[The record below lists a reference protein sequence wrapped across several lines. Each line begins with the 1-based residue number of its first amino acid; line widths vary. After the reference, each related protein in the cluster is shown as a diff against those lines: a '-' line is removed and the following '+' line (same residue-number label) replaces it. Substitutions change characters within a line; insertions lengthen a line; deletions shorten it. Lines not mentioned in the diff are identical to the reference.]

1 MKQERYLNGGALRN
15 SRTSRK
21 PAVKCDDASQA
32 QRVVADQLEQLARQG
47 VQQMLM
53 TALQEEGLEIIEKH
67 PCDFVAKRIAPVYPE
82 NDGKQTPMAN
92 HPVFV
97 TQPATATCCR
107 KCLNKWHHIE
117 TGKELTVEQSDQIVS
132 VIMSRIWHEL
142 DGTGP

>member
-1 MKQERYLNGGALRN
+1 MKCRDIDELFAQLAKSKFRSSIQLRKVELRYLEDKGLG
-15 SRTSRK
+15 
-21 PAVKCDDASQA
+21 
-32 QRVVADQLEQLARQG
+32 VV
-47 VQQMLM
+47 
-53 TALQEEGLEIIEKH
+53 EKH
-67 PCDFVAKRIAPVYPE
+67 AYDFITKRLAPAYPE
-82 NDGKQTPMAN
+82 NDGKQTPMKN

-97 TQPATATCCR
+97 AQHATATCCR